1 MAILENGSRML
12 PIHLKNSSIRNG
24 LVTTR
29 GDEMELKRQA
39 DRLIRKYGTRNP
51 FKIAKELGYIV
62 LHVPLTG
69 IRGFHQ
75 YVKRC
80 HIIYI
85 DSALSGRDA
94 TFVCAHEL
102 GHALLHK
109 NCNRIFMDTHTYLIT
124 NRYEMDADRFA
135 VNLLFGDD
143 ELYDFLPHPIQVA
156 ADCMGVSVCLAEYRL
171 GLISEN
177 SRISD
182 I

>member
-1 MAILENGSRML
+1 M
-12 PIHLKNSSIRNG
+12 K
-24 LVTTR
+24 
-29 GDEMELKRQA
+29 LKRQA

-85 DSALSGRDA
+85 DSALSRRDA
-94 TFVCAHEL
+94 AFVCAHEL

-109 NCNRIFMDTHTYLIT
+109 NCNRIFMDTHTHLIT
-124 NRYEMDADRFA
+124 SRYEVEADRFA

-143 ELYDFLPHPIQVA
+143 ELCGFLAHPVQVA
-156 ADCMGVSVCLAEYRL
+156 ADCMGVSIGLAEYRL
-171 GLISEN
+171 SMITTS
-177 SRISD
+177 SP
-182 I
+182 